1 MAKDWEKKWKKMD
14 PYERRVAMNEMGEFY
29 GVEGVGPG
37 SRGGSG
43 RTAAHRHGGG
53 YGRETERPRTHED
66 VQRGINDAMASGP
79 TADYLMNK
87 GQGLPHANDMGGMY
101 GIHKQMEKA
110 HGKNSGGSFNNLSD
124 AFNLAQTEFNMSK
137 DNLKDEILEDVLD
150 QVGDNDDDNDNDN
163 NDSTD
168 DDYNS
173 QSLEEAYNTGN
184 LSPSFMDALTTRNA
198 NTSAQTA
205 AQQLLANTVR
215 EITENDDEDGLLN
228 SDKYLIDYSQ
238 PYNGLNS

>member
-1 MAKDWEKKWKKMD
+1 MAKSKDNKWND
-14 PYERRVAMNEMGEFY
+14 PYGKYRAMNEMAEFY

-79 TADYLMNK
+79 TDDYLMN
-87 GQGLPHANDMGGMY
+87 
-101 GIHKQMEKA
+101 KA

-215 EITENDDEDGLLN
+215 ELTENAAEDGLLN
-228 SDKYLIDYSQ
+228 SEKYLIDYSQ
-238 PYNGLNS
+238 PYNGLHS